1 MNGLTV
7 SHLRKCYGDLTAVE
21 DLDLQVRRGE
31 IFGLIGPNGAGK
43 STSMMMIIGLLK
55 PDSGTISFDDQP
67 FDIRSS
73 EMRSRFGLVP
83 QNLAIYPELTA
94 IQNLRF
100 FGRLNG
106 LSGQKLNER
115 IDFVLHIT
123 GLRDKANHKVDTF
136 SGGMARRL
144 NFGVALVHEPEFVV
158 LDEPTVGIDPQSRTN
173 LLDGIRELK
182 KRGAG
187 VLYASHYMEEV
198 EAICDR
204 VAIMDHGRL
213 LKEGTLDELLDRNQ
227 AELAIDVESLPD
239 DVATKLREIAE
250 IETNPAGKIRIQ
262 VSHSLHHR
270 DDSNH
275 LRSVFEILDQAG
287 IPLENVTSQ
296 QTSLETLFLKLT
308 GRKLRD

>member
-21 DLDLQVRRGE
+21 DLDLQVKRGE

-67 FDIRSS
+67 YDIHNS

-83 QNLAIYPELTA
+83 QNLAIYPELTTV
-94 IQNLRF
+94 QNLRF

-106 LSGQKLNER
+106 LSGQKLQER
-115 IDFVLHIT
+115 IDYVLHLT
-123 GLRDKANHKVDTF
+123 GLKDNANHSVATF
-136 SGGMARRL
+136 SGGMMRRL
-144 NFGVALVHEPEFVV
+144 NFGIALVHEPEFVV
-158 LDEPTVGIDPQSRTN
+158 LDEPTVGIDPQSRSN
-173 LLDGIRELK
+173 LLDGVRELSK
-182 KRGAG
+182 QGAG

-213 LKEGTLDELLDRNQ
+213 LKEGTIDELLDRNQ
-227 AELAIDVESLPD
+227 AELSIEVESLPAE
-239 DVATKLREIAE
+239 VAAKLQGIAE
-250 IETNPAGKIRIQ
+250 IETDDQGKTRIE
-262 VSHSLHHR
+262 VSQTLHRR
-270 DDSNH
+270 DDSNR
-275 LRSVFEILDQAG
+275 LRSVFEILDRAG
-287 IPLENVTSQ
+287 IPLESLASQ
-296 QTSLETLFLKLT
+296 KTSLETLFLKLT
-308 GRKLRD
+308 GRRLRD

>member
-21 DLDLQVRRGE
+21 DLDLQVNRGE

-55 PDSGTISFDDQP
+55 PDAGSITFDDQP
-67 FDIRSS
+67 YDIRNS

-94 IQNLRF
+94 VQNLRF

-106 LSGQKLNER
+106 LSGQHLQQR
-115 IDFVLHIT
+115 IDYVLQIT
-123 GLRDKANHKVDTF
+123 GLADNADHLVSTF
-136 SGGMARRL
+136 SGGMCRRL
-144 NFGVALVHEPEFVV
+144 NFGIALVHEPEFVV

-173 LLDGIRELK
+173 LLDGVRELSK
-182 KRGAG
+182 QGAG

-213 LKEGTLDELLDRNQ
+213 LKEGTIDELLDQNQ
-227 AELAIDVESLPD
+227 TELTIEVQSLPA
-239 DVATKLREIAE
+239 DVAAKLRDIAE
-250 IETNPAGKIRIQ
+250 VDTDADGMSRIRIKQ
-262 VSHSLHHR
+262 SLHRR
-270 DDSNH
+270 DDSNR
-275 LRSVFEILDQAG
+275 LQGVFEVLGRAE
-287 IPLENVTSQ
+287 IPLENVASQ
-296 QTSLETLFLKLT
+296 QMTLETLFLKLT
-308 GRKLRD
+308 GRRLRD

>member
-21 DLDLQVRRGE
+21 DLDLHVRRGE

-43 STSMMMIIGLLK
+43 STSMMMIIGLLR
-55 PDSGTISFDDQP
+55 PDSGTISIDEQP
-67 FDIRSS
+67 FDTRSAK
-73 EMRSRFGLVP
+73 MRSRFGLVP

-94 IQNLRF
+94 VQNLRF

-115 IDFVLHIT
+115 IDFALHIT
-123 GLRDKANHKVDTF
+123 GLQDKANHKVDTF

-182 KRGAG
+182 KQGTG

-213 LKEGTLDELLDRNQ
+213 LREGTIDELLDRNR
-227 AELAIDVESLPD
+227 AELVIDVESLSD
-239 DVATKLREIAE
+239 DVAAELSEVAE
-250 IETNPAGKIRIQ
+250 IETSPVGKFRIQ
-262 VSHSLHHR
+262 ISQTLHQR
-270 DDSNH
+270 GESNH
-275 LRSVFEILDQAG
+275 LCTVFEILDRAG

-296 QTSLETLFLKLT
+296 ETSLETLFLKLT

>member
-21 DLDLQVRRGE
+21 DLDLHVRRGE

-67 FDIRSS
+67 FDTRSS

-94 IQNLRF
+94 VQNLNF

-115 IDFVLHIT
+115 IEFVLHIT
-123 GLRDKANHKVDTF
+123 GLQDKANHKVDTF

-182 KRGAG
+182 KQGAG
-187 VLYASHYMEEV
+187 ILYASHYMEEV

-213 LKEGTLDELLDRNQ
+213 LKEGTIDELLDRNQ

-239 DVATKLREIAE
+239 DVVAKLREIAE
-250 IETNPAGKIRIQ
+250 IETNPSGTIRIRI
-262 VSHSLHHR
+262 SHSLHQR

-275 LRSVFEILDQAG
+275 LRSVFEILDRAG

>member
-173 LLDGIRELK
+173 LLDGIRERK
-182 KRGAG
+182 KRRAG
-187 VLYASHYMEEV
+187 VLYASPNSPSMSNRCRTTLQPNYVRSQKSRPIPRGRFASRSAIHYITETIPIIS
-198 EAICDR
+198 AASLR
-204 VAIMDHGRL
+204 FWTR
-213 LKEGTLDELLDRNQ
+213 Q
-227 AELAIDVESLPD
+227 AS
-239 DVATKLREIAE
+239 RW
-250 IETNPAGKIRIQ
+250 RM
-262 VSHSLHHR
+262 
-270 DDSNH
+270 
-275 LRSVFEILDQAG
+275 
-287 IPLENVTSQ
+287 
-296 QTSLETLFLKLT
+296 
-308 GRKLRD
+308 